1 MKYTLIDIEEADY
14 GCEECPPDG
23 PHAVLVLKDP
33 KGNISRKEVS
43 ERWIAE
49 RRLKPGSEAV
59 ISD

>member
-1 MKYTLIDIEEADY
+1 MRYTLIDIEEADY

-23 PHAVLVLKDP
+23 PHAVLVLKDQEG
-33 KGNISRKEVS
+33 KIFRREVS

-49 RRLKPGSEAV
+49 HRLAPGAETV